1 VPLYNLMEDAAT
13 AEISRTQLWQWVHH
27 PAAVLSDGRKVDL
40 ALFRAVLG
48 EELDRIRDAVGVPAF
63 AAGNYET
70 AARLFD
76 EIVARDSLDEF
87 LTLRAYEYLP

>member
-1 VPLYNLMEDAAT
+1 MEDAAT

-27 PAAVLSDGRKVDL
+27 PEGVLTDGRKVDL

-48 EELDRIRDAVGVPAF
+48 EELEGIRDAVGGAAF
-63 AAGNYET
+63 AAGHYET
-70 AARLFD
+70 AARLFE

-87 LTLRAYEYLP
+87 LTLRAYDYLP